1 MDELDKLSEE
11 DYVLFD
17 GFKIV
22 LFGWYGGE
30 WNGDV
35 SFGNTPE
42 EVVLNMSQ
50 GSWIPEENGNPTEYM
65 AGVQYRS
72 FQEHTSL
79 YHDEE
84 SFLQLLIKDGAL
96 KIYKWDW
103 EPENK

>member
-1 MDELDKLSEE
+1 MDELDKLSKE
-11 DYVLFD
+11 DYIFFD

-22 LFGWYGGE
+22 VFWWHGGE
-30 WNGDV
+30 WNGVANYGD
-35 SFGNTPE
+35 SPE

-84 SFLQLLIKDGAL
+84 SFLQLLIKDGVL

>member
-42 EVVLNMSQ
+42 EVVLNMS
-50 GSWIPEENGNPTEYM
+50 SSNVDSHLLPLES
-65 AGVQYRS
+65 RS
-72 FQEHTSL
+72 EVLRTCKFVVLEFEKL
-79 YHDEE
+79 ELGY
-84 SFLQLLIKDGAL
+84 
-96 KIYKWDW
+96 
-103 EPENK
+103 